1 MMTTTSTS
9 PSFATSSFVATI
21 AITATAIS
29 VLALLVLHFVSPEYQ
44 PSWRMVSEYGNGHH
58 AWLLTVMFVAWGV
71 AYWAI
76 AVAVWPITASWTGR
90 IGSLFL
96 IAAGIGAV
104 MGGLFDVNH
113 RWHGLAFGIGVP
125 SLTVAALVVTPAL
138 RRASV
143 HVPLWPSHLSWISVV
158 MMGLALLFFT
168 RGLAAAGVP
177 FGPQA
182 PPLRELPPGVTA
194 WHGWTNRLVFAA
206 SYLWLATTAQ
216 AVRSIVSR

>member
-1 MMTTTSTS
+1 MI
-9 PSFATSSFVATI
+9 AATI
-21 AITATAIS
+21 ALAATVIS
-29 VLALLVLHFVSPEYQ
+29 ALALLILHIASPEYQ
-44 PSWRMVSEYGNGHH
+44 PSWRMVSEYANGRH
-58 AWLLTVMFVAWGV
+58 AWLLTMMFVTWAA

-76 AVAVWPITASWTGR
+76 AAAVWPIARSWPGR
-90 IGSLFL
+90 IGSIFL
-96 IAAGIGAV
+96 VAAGIGAL

-125 SLTVAALVVTPAL
+125 SLTIAALLVTPAL

-143 HVPLWPSHLSWISVV
+143 RVPLWPSHLSWISV
-158 MMGLALLFFT
+158 MAMAIALLLFVRAAT
-168 RGLAAAGVP
+168 AAGVQV
-177 FGPQA
+177 GPQA

-216 AVRSIVSR
+216 AVRSIVFR